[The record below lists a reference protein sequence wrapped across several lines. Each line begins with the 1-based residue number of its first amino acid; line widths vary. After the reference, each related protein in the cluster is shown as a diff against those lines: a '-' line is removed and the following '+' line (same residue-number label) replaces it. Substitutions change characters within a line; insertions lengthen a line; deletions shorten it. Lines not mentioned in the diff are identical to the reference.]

1 MNVSIYPSYFILDKA
16 FEGSKSLAH
25 RFIIAS
31 FLANEAILLDNV
43 PENDD
48 IDATL
53 NFFKALGKEII
64 YTSKHSLYMKPSK
77 TKYKELLYVD
87 VKSSASTLRF
97 LLPLSLNLAR
107 KVIFK
112 CNDDLIK
119 RTLEV
124 YEKIAENCNLSI
136 KVIGNEIHCS
146 GTMSLDYY
154 EVDGSISSQFI
165 TGLIINAIYSKKAI
179 TIKVIPPLESKEHV
193 LNSIEVFRKIGFDI
207 TIGEDETYYIHN
219 NFNYSWD
226 EYTLEGDYSTAA
238 NYLALACLNG
248 KINAY
253 NLYNNSIQQDR
264 IIVDILKSMGG
275 NIRFINNDNNISLYA
290 INNALLEK
298 GVAKQLKATTI
309 DLSKCIDLGPILM
322 VVASFA
328 NGITTFNNV
337 KKLKHNESYRL
348 SYMIKLLKSLNVD
361 IKQVDDKVTIKGKKD
376 YFNKVTLSCY
386 YDHRI
391 AMALS
396 IFALLNK
403 GCITITDVEC
413 VSKSDPDF
421 FENLIKGC
429 KEGAI
434 QIN

>member
-16 FEGSKSLAH
+16 FEGSKALAH
-25 RFIIAS
+25 RFLIAS
-31 FLANEAILLDNV
+31 FLANEAFIIDNI

-48 IDATL
+48 IEATL
-53 NFFKALGKEII
+53 NFFKALDKEIV
-64 YTSKHSLYMKPSK
+64 YTSKNSLYIKPST
-77 TKYKELLYVD
+77 TKYKDLLYID
-87 VKSSASTLRF
+87 VKSSASSLRF
-97 LLPLSLNLAR
+97 LLPLSLNLAK

-112 CNDDLIK
+112 CNDDLIN
-119 RTLEV
+119 RTLDV

-146 GTMSLDYY
+146 GTMSLDYF

-165 TGLIINAIYSKKAI
+165 TGLIINAIYLKKAI
-179 TIKVIPPLESKEHV
+179 TIKVLPPLESKQHV
-193 LNSIEVFRKIGFDI
+193 LMSVEVFKKVGFDI
-207 TIGEDETYYIHN
+207 TIGENETYYIHN
-219 NFNYSWD
+219 NLNTKWD

-253 NLYNNSIQQDR
+253 NLYESSIQQDR
-264 IIVDILKSMGG
+264 IVVDILKSMGG
-275 NIRFINNDNNISLYA
+275 NIRFIENENSKYLYA

-328 NGITTFNNV
+328 NGTTVFKNV
-337 KKLKHNESYRL
+337 ERLKHNESYRL
-348 SYMIKLLKSLNVD
+348 SYMIGLLKTLNVD
-361 IKQVDDKVTIKGKKD
+361 IKQMDDKVIIKGKKD

-386 YDHRI
+386 SDHRI

-396 IFALLNK
+396 IFALMNK
-403 GCITITDVEC
+403 GCITITNIEC
-413 VSKSDPDF
+413 VSKSDPLF

-429 KEGAI
+429 KQGAI